1 MLPTSESLPHLP
13 RIRAVPAEERR
24 ARRKLAKSAG
34 KKRRVPWR
42 HLDLGSDYRNPVANP
57 RLAFPKLDVE
67 TLAPDTAAEVEN
79 IWMLGVMDHEA
90 QTQDR
95 IAAKRDALLV
105 RGAAALAPRS
115 CARSHRT
122 WTCPAPSP
130 ATRTPACHMR
140 AERVSNG

>member
-1 MLPTSESLPHLP
+1 MALPSSASLPHLP
-13 RIRAVPAEERR
+13 RIRAVPPEERR
-24 ARRKLAKSAG
+24 ARRQLAKSAG

-105 RGAAALAPRS
+105 RRGAAFCGPRDNV
-115 CARSHRT
+115 CCT
-122 WTCPAPSP
+122 LL
-130 ATRTPACHMR
+130 TRGLTAQHVYML
-140 AERVSNG
+140 AERVPYG